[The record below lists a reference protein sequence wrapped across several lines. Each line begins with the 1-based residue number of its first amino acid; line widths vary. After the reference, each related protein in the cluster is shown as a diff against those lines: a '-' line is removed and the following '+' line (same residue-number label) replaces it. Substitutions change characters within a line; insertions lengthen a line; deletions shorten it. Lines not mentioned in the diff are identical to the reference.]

1 MLRAS
6 LEVSIMR
13 KALSLFA
20 AAVVMLV
27 SAKAS
32 ASFHLMKVVE
42 VFAGSTAHP
51 NASYV
56 QLEMYSASQN
66 FVDGHVLH
74 VYAADGVEIPTSK
87 VTMTGNVTNANN
99 QANILI
105 GTASVQAAFGV
116 MPDFVLPENLI
127 KTGGAVCYEALD
139 CFSWGAFTP
148 GAAADTSVSPFAA
161 LTADKAARRIITGG
175 ASATLLE
182 DADDGNN
189 NAMDFA
195 AVDPAPKNNSFGATV
210 IPDAGGVDASTPD
223 GSTGKPDSGI
233 GTMPSPNNPT
243 VQPDSGASA
252 PSSSSSGDSG
262 GCSVVSSSSSSEG
275 WSTVLGLFTAA
286 SILVLSR
293 RRRAKR

>member
-1 MLRAS
+1 
-6 LEVSIMR
+6 MR
-13 KALSLFA
+13 RALSLFA

-56 QLEMYSASQN
+56 QLQMYSPGQI

-74 VYAADGVEIPTSK
+74 VYAANGVEIPTSK
-87 VTMTGNVTNANN
+87 VIMTGTLGNANN

-105 GTASVQAAFGV
+105 GTSSVQAAFGV
-116 MPDFVLPENLI
+116 MPDFVLPENLV

-148 GAAADTSVSPFAA
+148 GAAADTSVNPFAA

-210 IPDAGGVDASTPD
+210 MPDAGPGVDASTPD

-252 PSSSSSGDSG
+252 SSSSSGGDSG
-262 GCSVVSSSSSSEG
+262 GCSVVASSSSSSEG